1 MPRAPRIPGFRCL
14 PEKPQSI
21 RVCCDPSIPLNV
33 SLWKMC
39 PSMENSEHLMWPQA
53 YLLIPLESLLLTLPT
68 PPAPGSFLCASH
80 CAWPPVWMAGPS
92 QPCLVPWLVNGQGEV
107 RGGMVGLTRSCK
119 DQLCGGTSIA
129 LDVQS
134 IIQRVNLLP
143 AFLLYFFMLKL
154 YLSLLSGK
162 ESACQAG
169 HLGLIPGLGR
179 FPWRRKWQP
188 SSVFLPGKSHGQRSL
203 AGYSPKGHEVLDTT
217 E

>member
-39 PSMENSEHLMWPQA
+39 PRVENSEHLMWPQA

-154 YLSLLSGK
+154 YLSPLSGK

-169 HLGLIPGLGR
+169 HLGLIPGSGR

-188 SSVFLPGKSHGQRSL
+188 APVFLPGKSHGQRSL
-203 AGYSPKGHEVLDTT
+203 AGYTVHGVTKE
-217 E
+217 